1 MHVTLA
7 HKDGANEQLLRDH
20 AYNTASLAREY
31 ASKIGQGDVLF
42 LLGLFHDIGKAD
54 PLFQQKLT
62 TNPDTHVDHSYA
74 GARYTFTNIMQVH
87 GYDVFTNTIA
97 YVIAAHHGMFD
108 VYEPEVLYTNKL
120 FARMNLKEGYDY
132 ATVTNFAQ
140 ELEKEL
146 PKYGYC
152 DLKDL
157 IEKAYL
163 NYQETM
169 KKLHP
174 KDETEQKFYQGAFVR
189 LYLGFLKNADIL
201 DTINA
206 YRQELQP
213 RTLAE
218 KTVLNHHYLSSIEAK
233 YSQFANPTTALNQTR
248 TLLANT
254 IKNRGALDTAG
265 IYRLDLPTGA
275 GKTNLSMR
283 YAFHQMVYQNK
294 SRFLYVAPFLSIL
307 EQNAAEIRRTVGDR
321 GLTEHHSNA
330 IIDDS
335 ILGRYCTDSWDNQIV
350 LTTMVQFF
358 QTLFK
363 TRSGNIR
370 RFANL
375 TNSVIVLDE
384 VQSLPISVTHNFNL
398 IANFMAYVMNTT
410 LVLCTA
416 TQPLYNDPHISYKLI
431 YGGHNWEHPDLVTM
445 TDSERKS
452 FERTSITKFKSDDT
466 NATLTEIT
474 NAIVSKAGSVLTIVN
489 TKKTVENLYNLISQ
503 NTTRKLFY
511 LSTNMCAQH
520 RLDLLKKIK
529 ACLAQNEP
537 IICISTQL
545 IEAGVDVDFEYVF
558 RSYAGLDS
566 LVQANG
572 RCNREGLRTRGH
584 MTIFNLGSADENISH
599 LADINSK
606 KQAATKVLAQQP
618 QVVDLTNLNNDF
630 YQYYFANNTHNMN
643 FALKNPDESVLDYLS
658 KNQYH
663 AVERGALTQA
673 FKTAGREMNLID
685 DNTVTVFVSYKNS
698 TLLEELRDL
707 AQIVEKTP
715 YEMFHMKHLLKEL
728 QRYTINVF
736 PDDKILDNCQVYGD
750 IYILPE
756 NHYNNLTKTI

>member
-1 MHVTLA
+1 
-7 HKDGANEQLLRDH
+7 
-20 AYNTASLAREY
+20 
-31 ASKIGQGDVLF
+31 
-42 LLGLFHDIGKAD
+42 
-54 PLFQQKLT
+54 
-62 TNPDTHVDHSYA
+62 
-74 GARYTFTNIMQVH
+74 
-87 GYDVFTNTIA
+87 
-97 YVIAAHHGMFD
+97 
-108 VYEPEVLYTNKL
+108 
-120 FARMNLKEGYDY
+120 
-132 ATVTNFAQ
+132 
-140 ELEKEL
+140 
-146 PKYGYC
+146 
-152 DLKDL
+152 
-157 IEKAYL
+157 
-163 NYQETM
+163 
-169 KKLHP
+169 
-174 KDETEQKFYQGAFVR
+174 
-189 LYLGFLKNADIL
+189 
-201 DTINA
+201 
-206 YRQELQP
+206 
-213 RTLAE
+213 
-218 KTVLNHHYLSSIEAK
+218 
-233 YSQFANPTTALNQTR
+233 
-248 TLLANT
+248 
-254 IKNRGALDTAG
+254 
-265 IYRLDLPTGA
+265 
-275 GKTNLSMR
+275 MR

-307 EQNAAEIRRTVGDR
+307 EQNAAEIRRTVGDS

-335 ILGRYCTDSWDNQIV
+335 VLGKYCTDSWDDQIV

-416 TQPLYNDPHISYKLI
+416 TQPLYNDPHVSHKLI

-445 TDSERKS
+445 TDLERKS
-452 FERTSITKFKSDDT
+452 FERTSITKFKNDDA
-466 NATLTEIT
+466 NANLTEIA
-474 NAIVSKAGSVLTIVN
+474 NAIVSKAGSVLAIVN
-489 TKKTVENLYNLISQ
+489 TKKTVANLYDLISQ
-503 NTTRKLFY
+503 KTNRKLFY

-520 RLDLLKKIK
+520 RLDLLKEIK
-529 ACLAQNEP
+529 TCLAQNEP

-572 RCNREGLRTRGH
+572 RCNREGLRARGH
-584 MTIFNLGSADENISH
+584 MTIFNLGSADENITH
-599 LADINSK
+599 LTDIKSK

-618 QVVDLTNLNNDF
+618 QVVDLTSLNNDF
-630 YQYYFANNTHNMN
+630 YQYYFANNAHDMN
-643 FALKNPDESVLDYLS
+643 FALKNPNESILDYLS
-658 KNQYH
+658 KNSYH

-673 FKTAGREMNLID
+673 FKTAGKEMNLID
-685 DNTVTVFVSYKNS
+685 DNTVTVFVNYKNS
-698 TLLEELRDL
+698 ALLEELRDL

-736 PDDKILDNCQVYGD
+736 PDDKLLDDCQVYGE

-756 NHYNNLTKTI
+756 NHYNNLTKTISTTI

>member
-1 MHVTLA
+1 MHVILA

-31 ASKIGQGDVLF
+31 AYEIGQGDVLF

-74 GARYTFTNIMQVH
+74 GARYTFTNIMQVR
-87 GYDVFTNTIA
+87 GYDVFTDTIA

-108 VYEPEVLYTNKL
+108 IYEPEVIYSNKL

-132 ATVTNFAQ
+132 ATVENFAK
-140 ELEKEL
+140 ELESEL
-146 PKYGYC
+146 PQYGYRN
-152 DLKDL
+152 LKHL
-157 IEKAYL
+157 IEKAYQ
-163 NYQETM
+163 NYQEATN
-169 KKLHP
+169 KLHP

-206 YRQELQP
+206 YRQEVQP

-218 KTVLNHHYLSSIEAK
+218 KNVLNHHYLSAIETK

-254 IKNRGALDTAG
+254 IKNRGALDTTG

-307 EQNAAEIRRTVGDR
+307 EQNAAEIRRTVGDS
-321 GLTEHHSNA
+321 GVTEHHSNA

-335 ILGRYCTDSWDNQIV
+335 ILGRYCTDSWDDQII

-363 TRSGNIR
+363 TRSGNVR

-375 TNSVIVLDE
+375 TNSIIVLDE

-416 TQPLYNDPHISYKLI
+416 TQPPYDDPHVSHKLI

-452 FERTSITKFKSDDT
+452 FERTSITKFKHDDSYA
-466 NATLTEIT
+466 NLNEIA
-474 NAIVSKAGSVLTIVN
+474 NAIVSKAGSVLAIVN
-489 TKKTVENLYNLISQ
+489 TKKTVANLYDLISQ
-503 NTTRKLFY
+503 KTTRKLFY

-520 RLDLLKKIK
+520 RLDLLKEIK
-529 ACLAQNEP
+529 ECLAQNKP

-572 RCNREGLRTRGH
+572 RCNREGHRTRGH

-599 LADINSK
+599 LADIKSK

-618 QVVDLTNLNNDF
+618 QVVDLTSLNNDF
-630 YQYYFANNTHNMN
+630 YQYYFANNAHNIN
-643 FALKNPDESVLDYLS
+643 YHPLK
-658 KNQYH
+658 
-663 AVERGALTQA
+663 
-673 FKTAGREMNLID
+673 
-685 DNTVTVFVSYKNS
+685 
-698 TLLEELRDL
+698 
-707 AQIVEKTP
+707 
-715 YEMFHMKHLLKEL
+715 
-728 QRYTINVF
+728 
-736 PDDKILDNCQVYGD
+736 
-750 IYILPE
+750 
-756 NHYNNLTKTI
+756 

>member
-31 ASKIGQGDVLF
+31 ASEIEQGDVLF

-87 GYDVFTNTIA
+87 GYDIFTDTIA

-120 FARMNLKEGYDY
+120 FARMNLKEDYDY
-132 ATVTNFAQ
+132 ATVTNFAH
-140 ELEKEL
+140 ELQHKL
-146 PKYGYC
+146 PQYGYR
-152 DLKDL
+152 DLKHL
-157 IEKAYL
+157 IEKAYQ
-163 NYQETM
+163 NYQEAM
-169 KKLHP
+169 NKLHP

-218 KTVLNHHYLSSIEAK
+218 KTVLNHHYLSAIETK

-254 IKNRGALDTAG
+254 IKNRGALDTAR

-307 EQNAAEIRRTVGDR
+307 EQNAAEIRRTVGDS

-335 ILGRYCTDSWDNQIV
+335 ILGRYCTDSWDDQIV

-363 TRSGNIR
+363 TRSGNVR

-375 TNSVIVLDE
+375 TNSIIVLDE

-452 FERTSITKFKSDDT
+452 FERTSITKFKHDDT

-584 MTIFNLGSADENISH
+584 MTIFNLESADENISH
-599 LADINSK
+599 LADIKSK